1 MNLLNKGIEID
12 YKVERTVISKAWIKE
27 VNLNK
32 ISYNIWNETTTKL
45 NQEEILEIL
54 EYNGYGCTDKFQIVI
69 EKGYDGEYISGVY
82 FLGNILKQ
90 IIGGKQ

>member
-12 YKVERTVISKAWIKE
+12 YEVEGTVISKAWIKE

-32 ISYNIWNETTTKL
+32 ISYNIWNETATRF
-45 NQEEILEIL
+45 NQEEILKIL
-54 EYNGYGCTDKFQIVI
+54 VENCYDRTDKFQIVI
-69 EKGYDGEYISGVY
+69 EKGYDVEYISGVY

-90 IIGGKQ
+90 IIGGKV